1 MKTTGEHV
9 GEDVLIPP
17 RDITGVAL
25 CGGEGRRMGGMEKPM
40 LPLHG
45 RPLVA
50 HVLDRLAPQVGR
62 VIISANRELDAYRA
76 LGHPVISD
84 QVPGLG
90 PLGGISSVA
99 PHVTTPWMF
108 CCPGDAPR
116 LDTALVARLA
126 SATDEEI
133 AAVYPDD
140 GTRRQYL
147 FLLVRTSA
155 CRSLTA
161 HLDGGARSVHGWL
174 ARNDAHAI
182 AMHDLGPSFAN
193 VNDPLELERLQA
205 KGAH

>member
-1 MKTTGEHV
+1 
-9 GEDVLIPP
+9 
-17 RDITGVAL
+17 
-25 CGGEGRRMGGMEKPM
+25 MGGVEKP
-40 LPLHG
+40 LLALHD

-50 HVLDRLAPQVGR
+50 HVLDRLVPQVGR
-62 VIISANRELDAYRA
+62 VIVSANRELDAYRA
-76 LGHPVISD
+76 LGHPVVSD
-84 QVPGLG
+84 DVPGLG
-90 PLGGISSVA
+90 PLGGLATVA
-99 PHVTTPWMF
+99 RHVTTPWLF

-126 SATDEEI
+126 SATDEET

-161 HLDGGARSVHGWL
+161 YLEGGARSVHGWL

-182 AMHDLGPSFAN
+182 EMHDLGPSFAN
-193 VNDPLELERLQA
+193 VNDPLELERLQT
-205 KGAH
+205 KGPY